1 MFPDYLDG
9 AKVLEYTDPGDF
21 GIIEDY
27 DDDGLPLAREV
38 RYLAVC
44 AYTGDMARYLF
55 SCDSDYAVI
64 GDACCD
70 TTAECKDIHPHA
82 VWHPKND
89 PYFRNAAQ
97 RKSQGSTCY
106 LEFQRGRF
114 RGKHWLERSLYLH
127 DDVFEQLGLYEIFV
141 AALPEFDHYGVTEV
155 TPAQYEELKALALE
169 RGGEIAAA
177 IRELE
182 HWAENC
188 FLTETRFTICGI

>member
-21 GIIEDY
+21 GIIVDY
-27 DDDGLPLAREV
+27 DGDSLPLAREV
-38 RYLAVC
+38 RYLAIC
-44 AYTGDMARYLF
+44 AYTGDAARYLF

-114 RGKHWLERSLYLH
+114 QGKHWLERSLYLH
-127 DDVFEQLGLYEIFV
+127 DNAFEQLGLHKVFLRVFADNLRAIKSYENAGFV
-141 AALPEFDHYGVTEV
+141 KEACFKDDVKIDGKYYDMVFM
-155 TPAQYEELKALALE
+155 
-169 RGGEIAAA
+169 A
-177 IRELE
+177 IINEKDD
-182 HWAENC
+182 
-188 FLTETRFTICGI
+188 